1 MSLYITGSEPRS
13 PVISRWLSLRV
24 TVYRDVKMDKTVLMI
39 NDSVDHVLQ
48 RSFLETTKFFV
59 RIIQA
64 KISRFQVGFF

>member
-64 KISRFQVGFF
+64 KISCFQVGFF

>member
-59 RIIQA
+59 RIIQT
-64 KISRFQVGFF
+64 KISCFQVGFF